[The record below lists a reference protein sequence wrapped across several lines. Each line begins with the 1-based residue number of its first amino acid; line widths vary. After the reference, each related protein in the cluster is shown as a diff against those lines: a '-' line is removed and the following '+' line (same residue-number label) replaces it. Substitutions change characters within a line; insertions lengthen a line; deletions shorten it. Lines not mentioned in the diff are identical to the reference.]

1 MAEATRN
8 YKVTIE
14 ESSKELNK
22 IERIAMKDVGDAL
35 KLDEVLD
42 SIPEES
48 LNITISSYARLGV
61 HNEMVRQGSSEDY
74 ELYVLI
80 DENGQKYVTGS
91 STFWNSF
98 SEIVEEFTSEEIES
112 GVLTIKIYR
121 RPSKNFAG
129 KYFITC
135 SIVA

>member
-1 MAEATRN
+1 MAETTRN
-8 YKVTIE
+8 YKVTIA
-14 ESSKELNK
+14 ESSRELNK
-22 IERIAMKDVGDAL
+22 IERIAMKDVGDAF

-42 SIPEES
+42 SVPDDS
-48 LNITISSYARLGV
+48 FNITVSSYARLEV

-80 DENGQKYVTGS
+80 DDEGKKYVTGS
-91 STFWNSF
+91 STFWSTF
-98 SEIVEEFTSEEIES
+98 SEIADEFEPSEIEK
-112 GVLTIKIYR
+112 GELTIKIYR
-121 RPSKNFAG
+121 KPSKNFAG

>member
-1 MAEATRN
+1 MAETTRN
-8 YKVTIE
+8 YKVTIAE
-14 ESSKELNK
+14 TSRELNK
-22 IERIAMKDVGDAL
+22 IERIAMKDVGDAF

-42 SIPEES
+42 SVPDDS
-48 LNITISSYARLGV
+48 FNITISSYARLEV

-80 DENGQKYVTGS
+80 DDEGKKYVTGS
-91 STFWNSF
+91 STFWSAF
-98 SEIVEEFTSEEIES
+98 SEIADEFEASEIEK
-112 GVLTIKIYR
+112 GELTIKIYR
-121 RPSKNFAG
+121 KPSKNFAG

>member
-1 MAEATRN
+1 MAEARN

-14 ESSKELNK
+14 ETSKELNK

-48 LNITISSYARLGV
+48 LNITIASYARLGV

-91 STFWNSF
+91 STFWSSF
-98 SEIVEEFTSEEIES
+98 SEIAEEFTAEEIEN
-112 GVLTIKIYR
+112 GELTIKIYR

>member
-1 MAEATRN
+1 MADTRN

-14 ESSKELNK
+14 ETSRELNK
-22 IERIAMKDVGDAL
+22 IERIAMKDVGDAF

-42 SIPEES
+42 STPDETI
-48 LNITISSYARLGV
+48 NITVASYARLAV

-74 ELYVLI
+74 ELYVII
-80 DENGQKYVTGS
+80 DNEGQKYVTGS
-91 STFWNSF
+91 STFWSSF
-98 SEIVEEFTSEEIES
+98 SEIADEFSSEEIEN
-112 GVLTIKIYR
+112 GDLTIKVYR